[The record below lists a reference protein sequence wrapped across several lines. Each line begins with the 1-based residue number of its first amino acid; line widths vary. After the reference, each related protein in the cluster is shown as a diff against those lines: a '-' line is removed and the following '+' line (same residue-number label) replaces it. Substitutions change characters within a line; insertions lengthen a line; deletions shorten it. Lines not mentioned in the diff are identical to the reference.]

1 MLLKQFRLSPRLL
14 FVIGLALY
22 GFVFFKNAW
31 VSDDAYILFRS
42 LDQLL
47 SGHGPR
53 WNPHERVHLHGR
65 KALEAIANND
75 FNGALLEAKQ
85 MEEASHE
92 VIEMLQEL
100 HHAYS
105 EHHKELFEGTSN

>member
-1 MLLKQFRLSPRLL
+1 MLFRQFWRSPRFL
-14 FVIGLALY
+14 FSLGFTLY

-53 WNPHERVHLHGR
+53 WNPQADAFPQSGAGIRAAYLLRAEKR
-65 KALEAIANND
+65 ALGMTPVRTRRQSLRTVPATA
-75 FNGALLEAKQ
+75 
-85 MEEASHE
+85 
-92 VIEMLQEL
+92 
-100 HHAYS
+100 
-105 EHHKELFEGTSN
+105 